1 MKVKMTN
8 TQHNGCMSMLG
19 IWFIV
24 GGIGSIFMSFTQKD
38 TVMILLM
45 GIITSIIGLSLYLGG
60 KR

>member
-8 TQHNGCMSMLG
+8 TQQKGCMSMLG

-24 GGIGSIFMSFTQKD
+24 GGIGSIIMSFTQKD
-38 TVMILLM
+38 TAMILLL
-45 GIITSIIGLSLYLGG
+45 GIITSIIGFSLFLGG